1 MTKVTI
7 NSELGGHKAGD
18 TLDVTPGVAA
28 QLIASEHAEIVG
40 EQPGSAT
47 DGEPPRSGRGS
58 SAEKWKLYAQ
68 SQGITVPDD
77 ADRDAIITLVDE
89 ASGSG
94 EE

>member
-40 EQPGSAT
+40 EQPGSG
-47 DGEPPRSGRGS
+47 GEPPRSGKGS
-58 SAEKWKLYAQ
+58 GIDKWKQYAE
-68 SQGITVPDD
+68 SKGITTPDE

>member
-40 EQPGSAT
+40 EEPGSG
-47 DGEPPRSGRGS
+47 GEPPRSGKGS
-58 SAEKWKLYAQ
+58 GIDKWKQYAE
-68 SQGITVPDD
+68 SKGLTVPDD
-77 ADRDAIITLVDE
+77 ADRDTIIALVDTE
-89 ASGSG
+89 IDD
-94 EE
+94 ED

>member
-40 EQPGSAT
+40 EEPGSG
-47 DGEPPRSGRGS
+47 GEPPRSGKGS
-58 SAEKWKLYAQ
+58 GIDKWKQYAE
-68 SQGITVPDD
+68 SKGLTVPDD
-77 ADRDAIITLVDE
+77 ADRDTIIALVDTE
-89 ASGSG
+89 IDDEG
-94 EE
+94 